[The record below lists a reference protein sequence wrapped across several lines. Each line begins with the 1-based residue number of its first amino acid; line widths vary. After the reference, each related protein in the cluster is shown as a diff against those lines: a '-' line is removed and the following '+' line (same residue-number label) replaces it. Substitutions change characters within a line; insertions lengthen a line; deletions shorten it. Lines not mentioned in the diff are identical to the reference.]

1 MRAAVVIPT
10 FDLGKDD
17 CRVRAFDRVR
27 DHIASLGWPVK
38 LPPGTNPAIARNRG
52 RDLDCDVLV
61 FNDADTLVPLE
72 QITEAIQLAAASPG
86 LVFAFTE
93 YRRLGGYISDHLRET
108 EDAFVAPAFETFIE
122 PPSHGCVTISRDCFV
137 ETGGYDERLEV
148 FEDIAFTAVCEERWA
163 GRRVDGPA
171 VHLWHSRVGEPGDPA
186 FEERY
191 AASRE
196 VWEANYPS
204 WVAPHG

>member
-1 MRAAVVIPT
+1 MKAAVVIPT
-10 FDLGKDD
+10 FDLGKDP

-27 DHIASLGWPVK
+27 DHVASLGWPVV
-38 LPPGTNPAIARNRG
+38 LAPGLTPAAARNKARG
-52 RDLDCDVLV
+52 LAADVVV

-72 QITEAIQLAAASPG
+72 QMRETIQLAAAQPG
-86 LVFAFTE
+86 LVFAFDE
-93 YRRLGGYISDHLRET
+93 YRRLGEYISDHLP
-108 EDAFVAPAFETFIE
+108 DAEAAFAAAAYETFWE
-122 PPSHGCVTISRDCFV
+122 PPSHGCVAISRACFL
-137 ETGGYDERLEV
+137 EAGGYDERLEV
-148 FEDIAFTAVCEERWA
+148 FEDIAFTAVCEQLWA

-171 VHLWHSRVGEPGDPA
+171 VHLWHPRLGEPGDPA

-191 AASRE
+191 AESRA